1 MFKSCRDINEF
12 DQTFSFDEFK
22 EQSQDLEQVKLMFEK
37 LAKWD
42 ATINKITNEQKR
54 GLFTASGR
62 KLREKLQSR
71 IKKEQENLRQYLIEM
86 ATDTDRQ
93 ITNGLTKMRDSL
105 TKPITNL
112 TSYVEFVNR
121 LNQSKEQYDK
131 LSDQKKKLEEMKA
144 VLGKYRVKD
153 ENAYTNQSKISQLQS
168 KIDQLGDELMA
179 VKDIIT
185 EAESNAQKNKEEN
198 TANLTAVI

>member
-1 MFKSCRDINEF
+1 VFKSCRDINEF

-93 ITNGLTKMRDSL
+93 ITNGLTKMRDNL

-185 EAESNAQKNKEEN
+185 EAEANA
-198 TANLTAVI
+198 